1 MFNNLRGFVGI
12 PVVVVAMLFATGA
25 ELEASDLPNILWIS
39 CEDMSPNLG
48 CFGDNYSTTP
58 NLDAL
63 AAKGVRY
70 TQAFATSGVCA
81 PSRSCIITGVFP
93 SSLGSQFMR
102 CKATLPDFVKCF
114 PEYLREAG
122 YYCTNNSKTDYNFDH
137 PKSAWDE
144 SSNKAHWRNRPDGK
158 PFFSVFNIVVTHE
171 SQIRLRGDAFQK
183 ITQRLKSEQ
192 RHDPA
197 KVTLP
202 PIYPDTPEA
211 RRDWAN
217 YLDCI
222 TTMDAMA
229 GDLLR
234 QLNEDG
240 LADDT
245 IVWFF
250 SDHGVGLPRAKRW
263 LYDSSLHVPLII
275 HFPPKFQRRAI
286 GNKPGETDER
296 QVSFVDF
303 APTVLSLAGVKIPDH
318 MQGQAFLGGQAA
330 SSPRLYVH
338 GIRDRMDERYDMI
351 RCVRDRRFKYIRNYM
366 PSVPYD
372 QFLNYAEQG
381 PTLQSMRR
389 LHREGTLTP
398 AVARFF
404 ALSKP
409 PEELYDAKADPWE
422 LRNLADDPSYAPFL
436 QRFRQEH
443 LRWQDATLDLGLL
456 PEAEQHGRCRSGAP
470 YEMAR
475 NGRLDYPRE
484 RIRQAIDTTHRGAK
498 ALDDIVALLKDDDAA
513 VRYWALVG
521 LAALGDA
528 AKSAEPAIA
537 SALTDRSP
545 TVRVAACVALGRLGQ
560 SNRVVATLAELLDH
574 KNEWVRLSAAIALDN
589 LGPASASARDVLDR
603 AQKDKNQYVVRIVEH
618 TLDELSK

>member
-1 MFNNLRGFVGI
+1 MFDTSLRGLFV
-12 PVVVVAMLFATGA
+12 LATVIIVIGFSVA
-25 ELEASDLPNILWIS
+25 ELDAADRPNILWIS

-48 CFGDNYSTTP
+48 CFGDSYSTTP

-93 SSLGSQFMR
+93 SSLGSHFMR

-144 SSNKAHWRNRPDGK
+144 SSNKAHWRNRPDGT
-158 PFFSVFNIVVTHE
+158 PFFSVFNITVTHE

-183 ITQRLKSEQ
+183 ITQRLKPEQ

-234 QLNEDG
+234 QLGEDG

-296 QVSFVDF
+296 LVSFVDF
-303 APTVLSLAGVKIPDH
+303 APTVLSLAGVIIPDH

-330 SSPRLYVH
+330 PSPRLYVH
-338 GIRDRMDERYDMI
+338 GIRDRMDERYDLI
-351 RCVRDRRFKYIRNYM
+351 RAVRDRRFKYIRNYM
-366 PSVPYD
+366 PGVPYA
-372 QFLNYAEQG
+372 QVLNYAELG

-389 LHREGTLTP
+389 LHHEGSLTP
-398 AVARFF
+398 AVARG
-404 ALSKP
+404 A
-409 PEELYDAKADPWE
+409 
-422 LRNLADDPSYAPFL
+422 
-436 QRFRQEH
+436 RFGQ
-443 LRWQDATLDLGLL
+443 L
-456 PEAEQHGRCRSGAP
+456 P
-470 YEMAR
+470 
-475 NGRLDYPRE
+475 N
-484 RIRQAIDTTHRGAK
+484 
-498 ALDDIVALLKDDDAA
+498 
-513 VRYWALVG
+513 
-521 LAALGDA
+521 
-528 AKSAEPAIA
+528 
-537 SALTDRSP
+537 
-545 TVRVAACVALGRLGQ
+545 
-560 SNRVVATLAELLDH
+560 
-574 KNEWVRLSAAIALDN
+574 
-589 LGPASASARDVLDR
+589 
-603 AQKDKNQYVVRIVEH
+603 
-618 TLDELSK
+618 